1 MDINYFETP
10 RTSRY
15 YTLKNSEIPIDTVL
29 FVLHGYGMSAAK
41 FLEEFKAVLEPGM
54 MIVAPEGLSRYYRK
68 GHSGDVVASWMTKD
82 DREHEI
88 TDYVKYLDGVYN
100 RVVENENVKSF
111 VLGFSQGASTAS
123 RWTAL
128 GNCHHQALLIWAGE
142 FAPEIT
148 QSIDNKMIVWNICG
162 DQDEFIDLERH
173 KQQTNRLRDLNFT
186 THEVVFKGRHQVD
199 TGTVKSILM
208 ELKSISY

>member
-100 RVVENENVKSF
+100 RVVENENVKSV

-123 RWTAL
+123 RWTVL

-148 QSIDNKMIVWNICG
+148 QDIDNKMIVWNICG
-162 DQDEFIDLERH
+162 DQDEFIDLNRH

-186 THEVVFKGRHQVD
+186 THEVVFNGRHQVD